1 MGLNRQ
7 RLSLLITGTLLIF
20 LSAGL
25 RFYRLGDWPFAGDE
39 ILTFPE
45 VDSLFQEPS
54 GTSID
59 QKDRLPR
66 LIPLAYAL
74 HYVDYNLFGRD
85 EYGSRVLMAILGTAS
100 VAVVF
105 FGLEGTLGRAS
116 ATAAGLLLALWP
128 EHLFQSQ
135 QNRFYAAAQFFTAAC
150 MVLGSMAVRRRSSPL
165 VLCACVAAAAAL
177 LSHTLLGMLFG
188 GLLAAFIMA
197 ALAER
202 HRPPARPLAII
213 TISSVVAAGFFLF
226 YLYPLVKGW
235 NTAGGWWGYSLSH
248 SVLASLNQVGWPIAL
263 FATVAGVGF
272 LAAPSGQGWY
282 WLTWGAFWAGA
293 TVFLPKFVTYHPAYV
308 FPLATSVL
316 VLAGVLIGRV
326 FVLLEQD
333 SRLMAWTW
341 MVAAC
346 ACGLPST
353 LSYFSDGSRHDFR
366 TAARYISEHRR
377 PGDRVAS
384 VAPTLLAHYLPGDAA
399 VIPLRGADPVPEL
412 RQLAKEGRG
421 LWVVLSSSR
430 WGLPAATRRWLEQ
443 NCVREA
449 EIRNRRYDYQEF
461 TVEVFLTPRPSAGGP
476 SE

>member
-1 MGLNRQ
+1 
-7 RLSLLITGTLLIF
+7 
-20 LSAGL
+20 
-25 RFYRLGDWPFAGDE
+25 
-39 ILTFPE
+39 
-45 VDSLFQEPS
+45 
-54 GTSID
+54 
-59 QKDRLPR
+59 
-66 LIPLAYAL
+66 
-74 HYVDYNLFGRD
+74 
-85 EYGSRVLMAILGTAS
+85 
-100 VAVVF
+100 
-105 FGLEGTLGRAS
+105 
-116 ATAAGLLLALWP
+116 
-128 EHLFQSQ
+128 
-135 QNRFYAAAQFFTAAC
+135 
-150 MVLGSMAVRRRSSPL
+150 
-165 VLCACVAAAAAL
+165 
-177 LSHTLLGMLFG
+177 MLFG

-202 HRPPARPLAII
+202 RSPPARPLAII

-235 NTAGGWWGYSLSH
+235 NTAGGWWGYSVSH

-272 LAAPSGQGWY
+272 LAAPSAQGWY

-293 TVFLPKFVTYHPAYV
+293 SVFLPKFVTYHPAYV

-326 FVLLEQD
+326 FVFLAQD
-333 SRLMAWTW
+333 GRLTAWTW
-341 MVAAC
+341 MAAAC

-384 VAPTLLAHYLPGDAA
+384 VAPTLLAHYLPDDAA

-430 WGLPAATRRWLEQ
+430 WGLPPATRRWLEQ

-461 TVEVFLTPRPSAGGP
+461 TVEVFLAPRPSAGGP